1 MTDSIAIILN
11 DMQNH
16 AQGIAHEVNRIESFY
31 NLAAEKQDNASYLR
45 MLYKA
50 SLSNLEALI
59 AIEEQLYKHAE
70 YLRSTAG
77 ISTADGKSSPGRP
90 GDRREGRGG
99 C

>member
-1 MTDSIAIILN
+1 MIDSIAVIIN

-16 AQGIAHEVNRIESFY
+16 AQGIAHEVNRIETFY
-31 NLAAEKQDNASYLR
+31 NAAADKQDNASYLR

-50 SLSNLEALI
+50 SLTNLEALI

-77 ISTADGKSSPGRP
+77 ISAADGKSPAFRP
-90 GDRREGRGG
+90 DEHRKSRGG